1 MAKLSNTQEEL
12 ISDFFN
18 LKKDF
23 AFKVE
28 ELQAMY
34 LENKGLHKKIDALER
49 ENHSLKQQIKQLEQ
63 EAEEMLLYP
72 WLYLERLNKIGK
84 CWNYIIDE
92 NGFALR

>member
-1 MAKLSNTQEEL
+1 MVKLSNTQEEL

-34 LENKGLHKKIDALER
+34 LENKNLHKKIEENYRR
-49 ENHSLKQQIKQLEQ
+49 EYVIFL
-63 EAEEMLLYP
+63 
-72 WLYLERLNKIGK
+72 IGFILGVILI
-84 CWNYIIDE
+84 WV
-92 NGFALR
+92 

>member
-1 MAKLSNTQEEL
+1 MAELSKTQEEL

-34 LENKGLHKKIDALER
+34 LENKGLHKKIDALEK
-49 ENHSLKQQIKQLEQ
+49 ENHSFKQQIKQLEQ

-72 WLYLERLNKIGK
+72 WLYSERLNKIGK

-92 NGFALR
+92 NGFAL

>member
-1 MAKLSNTQEEL
+1 MAKLDKALSELSDTQEKL

-34 LENKGLHKKIDALER
+34 LENKNLHKKIESLEK
-49 ENHSLKQQIKQLEQ
+49 ENHSFKQQIKQLEQ

-72 WLYLERLNKIGK
+72 
-84 CWNYIIDE
+84 
-92 NGFALR
+92 

>member
-1 MAKLSNTQEEL
+1 MTKLDKALSELSDTQEEL

-34 LENKGLHKKIDALER
+34 LENKNLHKKIESLEK
-49 ENHSLKQQIKQLEQ
+49 ENHSFKQQIKQLEQ

-72 WLYLERLNKIGK
+72 
-84 CWNYIIDE
+84 
-92 NGFALR
+92 